1 MGSIIIA
8 TATRYLFP
16 LLLTFSLF
24 VLLRGHNEPG
34 GGFVGGLV
42 AASAYAL
49 YFLAFGV
56 ESAKKTLKIP
66 PIKLVATGLSIALT
80 SAVLPLFFGK
90 QFMTGMWSDYKFPI
104 FGKIGTPFLF
114 DIGVYVLVI
123 GIVLQIIFALAEEDT
138 Q

>member
-56 ESAKKTLKIP
+56 ESAKKTLKVHP
-66 PIKLVATGLSIALT
+66 VKLVAAGLSITLA

-90 QFMTGMWSDYKFPI
+90 QFMTGIWCDYHLPI
-104 FGKIGTPFLF
+104 FGKVGTPFMF

-123 GIVLQIIFALAEEDT
+123 GIVLEIIFALAEEDT